1 MWDQEKQHLSK
12 FNEILAE
19 NRVRP
24 TLLLPLWNIAGFA
37 LGKCDLYSTV
47 FPVCVC
53 VCVWCVCV
61 CGCVVLCVW
70 CVCGVVCV
78 CVCVCVPLCQNPAKV
93 IFVWFAVFYEKNHP
107 SYGKEHSGKIVPLY
121 L

>member
-47 FPVCVC
+47 FHFCIYCIYILYTYNDGLV
-53 VCVWCVCV
+53 
-61 CGCVVLCVW
+61 
-70 CVCGVVCV
+70 
-78 CVCVCVPLCQNPAKV
+78 
-93 IFVWFAVFYEKNHP
+93 
-107 SYGKEHSGKIVPLY
+107 SYKHAALHWSRVDNLWIIVMLLSAFWTLILMAHIHSKFTSKTESIGEQVM
-121 L
+121 